1 MYEESHDRITLSKFA
16 VFTVLSLA
24 GTPLHPASAGVATPT
39 IIDATWDTN
48 ELATGDWDDLAD
60 QHWIFDPV
68 GPVGEFPNNDF
79 NNNKFF
85 NVFIDGGNG
94 ANANV
99 TLNTVENI
107 DSTSVRIDSLSVGTD
122 DQLNMNSGYE

>member
-1 MYEESHDRITLSKFA
+1 MYERIHDRITLSKFA

-24 GTPLHPASAGVATPT
+24 MTPLHPASAGVATPT

-60 QHWIFDPV
+60 QHWIFNPV
-68 GPVGEFPNNDF
+68 GQVGEFPNNDF

-85 NVFIDGGNG
+85 P
-94 ANANV
+94 A
-99 TLNTVENI
+99 
-107 DSTSVRIDSLSVGTD
+107 
-122 DQLNMNSGYE
+122 YP